1 MCFVC
6 IYENRRMQP
15 VEIVLR
21 REKGGRRKTMEGV
34 NLTKI
39 YCNYI

>member
-6 IYENRRMQP
+6 IYENRRLKP

-21 REKGGRRKTMEGV
+21 RERESERMMEG
-34 NLTKI
+34 
-39 YCNYI
+39 